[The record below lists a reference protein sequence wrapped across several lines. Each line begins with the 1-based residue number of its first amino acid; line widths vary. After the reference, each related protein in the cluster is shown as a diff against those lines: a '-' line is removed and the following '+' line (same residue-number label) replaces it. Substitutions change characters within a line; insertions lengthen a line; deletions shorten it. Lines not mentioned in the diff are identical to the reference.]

1 MKTAA
6 IASGSGIPSV
16 GDPSTLVV
24 QLGLPAGPDEASG
37 SGVERVA
44 WNDLA
49 GFRDALVCGL
59 EWPAIVRAAEL
70 ARLGHHRE
78 LLELD
83 RAFGSGLPAHLAK
96 ASCCVGRRQLARLRS
111 LRDQR
116 TIQRYLDAIEAGE
129 AKGWNP
135 VVYGVVLAQ
144 LVIGAAFAIRTM
156 RGTFDHLSPRPEA
169 VAMTLGCSRARA
181 VWLVTLPAAKRGV
194 TKVNIDTDGRLVWT
208 RVHREYFRDKPG
220 DFDFRPPGKIFI
232 EEYAKFIASRNVLLG
247 SAGQLESLRASL
259 GK

>member
-1 MKTAA
+1 MKNAEL
-6 IASGSGIPSV
+6 ASGSGFPAA

-37 SGVERVA
+37 TGVVRIS

-49 GFRDALVCGL
+49 EFRDVLVCGL

-83 RAFGSGLPAHLAK
+83 RSFGSGLPVHLAK

-116 TIQRYLDAIEAGE
+116 TVQRYLDAIETGE

-135 VVYGVVLAQ
+135 VVYGVVLAVFGIPLRQ
-144 LVIGAAFAIRTM
+144 GIVHYASAVLRSHFGTVSGDGTTAA
-156 RGTFDHLSPRPEA
+156 
-169 VAMTLGCSRARA
+169 
-181 VWLVTLPAAKRGV
+181 
-194 TKVNIDTDGRLVWT
+194 GRLDNLLAPLPQAANT
-208 RVHREYFRDKPG
+208 MLGPASTPTF
-220 DFDFRPPGKIFI
+220 
-232 EEYAKFIASRNVLLG
+232 AK
-247 SAGQLESLRASL
+247 
-259 GK
+259 

>member
-1 MKTAA
+1 MAPMKTAA
-6 IASGSGIPSV
+6 LASGSGIPAV
-16 GDPSTLVV
+16 GDPSNLVV

-49 GFRDALVCGL
+49 GFRDTLVCGL
-59 EWPAIVRAAEL
+59 EWPAILRAAEL

-83 RAFGSGLPAHLAK
+83 RAFGRGLPSHLAQ

-135 VVYGVVLAQ
+135 IVYGVVLAVFGIPFRQ
-144 LVIGAAFAIRTM
+144 GILHYATAVLSSHFGAVPGGNST
-156 RGTFDHLSPRPEA
+156 
-169 VAMTLGCSRARA
+169 
-181 VWLVTLPAAKRGV
+181 AA
-194 TKVNIDTDGRLVWT
+194 GRLDT
-208 RVHREYFRDKPG
+208 LLAPL
-220 DFDFRPPGKIFI
+220 PQ
-232 EEYAKFIASRNVLLG
+232 AANALLG
-247 SAGQLESLRASL
+247 PGSASL
-259 GK
+259 IAK